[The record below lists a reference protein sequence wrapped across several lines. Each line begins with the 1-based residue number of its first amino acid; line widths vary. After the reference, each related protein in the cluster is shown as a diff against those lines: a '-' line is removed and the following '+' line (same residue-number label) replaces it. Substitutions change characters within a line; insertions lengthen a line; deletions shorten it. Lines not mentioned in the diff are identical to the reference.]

1 MLNFLKKLI
10 TSKILRLIISVVLIY
25 FAFRK
30 VEINKLFLGMQAVSW
45 WMVLGLLVYLAV
57 SMFFG
62 GMRWSIL
69 VLSKPK
75 LKDFWNFTKATY
87 SGSFYSLFFP
97 SSIGGDMLKWLPL
110 LKKYP
115 KLSKTTLAGS
125 VLVDRVIG
133 FTAFTFDALVAL
145 IVGRWLNY
153 SFPDSLL
160 WLFGAITFGIVVF
173 YILVLTIDFNKFW
186 GRFKF
191 LKIVGE
197 IVGLLRNEN
206 KKNVLICLGLSV
218 ISEPLWLLP
227 NYFYGLIFGAGAT
240 LLNIFIFMP
249 VIALILVLPI
259 SIAGFGARENLF
271 LFFFSQLG
279 IADEK
284 ILLMSTLNGIM
295 TILNSLVGGLTLLF

>member
-1 MLNFLKKLI
+1 
-10 TSKILRLIISVVLIY
+10 
-25 FAFRK
+25 
-30 VEINKLFLGMQAVSW
+30 MQAVSW
-45 WMVLGLLVYLAV
+45 WMIVGLLIYLAI

-62 GMRWSIL
+62 GIRWAIL
-69 VLSKPK
+69 VLSKPT
-75 LKDFWNFTKATY
+75 LRDCWNFTKATY

-133 FTAFTFDALVAL
+133 FTAFTFDALIAL
-145 IVGRWLNY
+145 IVGKYLKY

-160 WLFGAITFGIVVF
+160 WLFGTIALGIAVF
-173 YILVLTIDFNKFW
+173 YILALTINFDKFLD
-186 GRFKF
+186 RFKF
-191 LKIVGE
+191 LKIVKE
-197 IVGLLRNEN
+197 VIGLIRNEN
-206 KKNVLICLGLSV
+206 KKNVLICMLISI
-218 ISEPLWLLP
+218 ISEPLWMLP

-240 LLNIFIFMP
+240 LLDILIYMP

-271 LFFFSQLG
+271 LYFFSQLG
-279 IADEK
+279 ITDEK

-295 TILNSLVGGLTLLF
+295 TILNSLLGGLTILF